1 MSSILKTVA
10 KNFNTAAADETS
22 ENILHWRERLGE
34 KYTELQGICQYHD
47 FVMNRNANGN
57 AQLQV

>member
-1 MSSILKTVA
+1 MSSILKAVA
-10 KNFNTAAADETS
+10 KHFNIAADETS